1 MSLYK
6 ELIPFIEYIHSIRK
20 LKTYLSLDM
29 KFPTKWGVPKSLIDE
44 GQVVGFQSDDQNF
57 KGLSFVTEI
66 EEHSISL
73 TMTKIAKIIK
83 LNKEKELKETL
94 FKETIERLKTTFE
107 QTNLDKLQNLYFD
120 FDNPQETNL
129 NIDESDITEPEN
141 VELDGEREE
150 KRPKGTRNS
159 KKVVNTADEES
170 E

>member
-1 MSLYK
+1 
-6 ELIPFIEYIHSIRK
+6 
-20 LKTYLSLDM
+20 
-29 KFPTKWGVPKSLIDE
+29 
-44 GQVVGFQSDDQNF
+44 
-57 KGLSFVTEI
+57 
-66 EEHSISL
+66 
-73 TMTKIAKIIK
+73 MTKIAKIIK

-129 NIDESDITEPEN
+129 SIDESDITEREN
-141 VELDGEREE
+141 VELDREREE

-159 KKVVNTADEES
+159 KKTANTADEES